1 MVQLQAMSIK
11 SEVFSPSVDYGI
23 SFSLDL
29 LVPKSVNVNQHKV
42 ALLEEPA

>member
-11 SEVFSPSVDYGI
+11 SQVFSPNVDHGI

-29 LVPKSVNVNQHKV
+29 LVPKSVKVNQQEV
-42 ALLEEPA
+42 ALLEELA